1 MVEYTFSYTTVA
13 ADIGKTIEG
22 RVRTVDL
29 NKVGG
34 SIQLLAD
41 DWQVTAIPEPATL
54 GLLGAFGGGILFIR
68 RRFMI

>member
-54 GLLGAFGGGILFIR
+54 GLLLARLVAESFSSVVAS
-68 RRFMI
+68 